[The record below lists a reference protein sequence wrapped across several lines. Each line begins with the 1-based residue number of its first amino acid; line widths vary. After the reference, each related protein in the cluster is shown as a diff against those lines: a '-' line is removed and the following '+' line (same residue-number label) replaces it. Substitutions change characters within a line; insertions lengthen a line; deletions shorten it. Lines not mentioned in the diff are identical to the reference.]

1 MKLSKTGGWILIGV
15 IVYLVLLGW
24 ISCGIQNHYSHRLD
38 QATNSYEK
46 QTDSLQ
52 ALINVQSSLEK
63 MYKDKD
69 IDLYRNALEESIR
82 LRLQQQQY
90 YFMEYDSIQNTK

>member
-15 IVYLVLLGW
+15 IVYLVLLEW
-24 ISCGIQNHYSHRLD
+24 ISCGIPNQYGHRLD